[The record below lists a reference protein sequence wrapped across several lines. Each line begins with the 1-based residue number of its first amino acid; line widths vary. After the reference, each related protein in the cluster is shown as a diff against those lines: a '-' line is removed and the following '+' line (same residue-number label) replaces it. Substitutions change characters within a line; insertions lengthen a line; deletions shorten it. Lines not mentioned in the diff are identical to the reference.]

1 MDRILVVEDDDCMN
15 ASLVAALANEY
26 EVRAVTDGDA
36 AVDFLD
42 HNAVDLVLL
51 DMVIP
56 ERDGLSVLSHIAGM
70 APKPQVVV
78 LSVLAQISKV
88 VKTMRLGAS
97 GRPSCLSAA
106 RTRSRDSWTAA
117 PGRPTT
123 VKFGKPPLT
132 NASTRTRMAWT
143 PRTVAAVTTAYMAST
158 IGPLPHVREVMLGR
172 RRAVLGRRGE
182 TVDGFTAA
190 AGPTP

>member
-70 APKPQVVV
+70 APKPQVV
-78 LSVLAQISKV
+78 
-88 VKTMRLGAS
+88 
-97 GRPSCLSAA
+97 
-106 RTRSRDSWTAA
+106 
-117 PGRPTT
+117 
-123 VKFGKPPLT
+123 
-132 NASTRTRMAWT
+132 
-143 PRTVAAVTTAYMAST
+143 
-158 IGPLPHVREVMLGR
+158 
-172 RRAVLGRRGE
+172 
-182 TVDGFTAA
+182 
-190 AGPTP
+190 